1 MIDGLSERAPSIVVF
16 TLCGALLAA
25 WIDAPVWLPE
35 AAAAVV
41 GFLAILLFA
50 ARGRRGRFRDCE
62 DEAEASGKSWLDYE
76 LAGKGTP
83 PGYYVLAFFGIVTN
97 RIDRLS
103 LALRNARLGR
113 VRTRHRLGHR
123 EQDLSVRGRSGRLA
137 SAFDPLFRL
146 KMWGGVSVH
155 KREYIRT
162 HLTETWVRVLGC
174 KAPCR

>member
-1 MIDGLSERAPSIVVF
+1 MIDRLSERAPSIVVF

-41 GFLAILLFA
+41 GFLSILLFA

-83 PGYYVLAFFGIVTN
+83 PGYYVLAFFGIVTIALTGFRSPYAMLAWAAFALGIVWGIAN
-97 RIDRLS
+97 R
-103 LALRNARLGR
+103 
-113 VRTRHRLGHR
+113 TC
-123 EQDLSVRGRSGRLA
+123 RSEDEA
-137 SAFDPLFRL
+137 D
-146 KMWGGVSVH
+146 V
-155 KREYIRT
+155 
-162 HLTETWVRVLGC
+162 
-174 KAPCR
+174 